1 MQKTPLNPYQIL
13 DSAQDRCTDW
23 DGVIILDAAMYRLA
37 GITDD
42 LSMVHEILVLQH
54 MELHAS

>member
-13 DSAQDRCTDW
+13 DSAKDRCTDW

-42 LSMVHEILVLQH
+42 LSMVHAILAVEI
-54 MELHAS
+54 